1 MAELTHNMT
10 SLDRI
15 DLRILEAL
23 QNDGRITNLDLA
35 ARVGLSSAPCLRRV
49 RALEDAGVLKQYVAL
64 LDPRKVGLNLEIVID
79 VRLKQQT
86 RQLMASFE
94 RRIARLPEVVEC
106 CLTAGEWDY
115 TLRVVT
121 RSLEDYQ
128 SFQLDKLMTSDS
140 EIAALRS
147 TIIMRK
153 VKSTT
158 RLPVELP

>member
-1 MAELTHNMT
+1 MD
-10 SLDRI
+10 SLDHI
-15 DLRILEAL
+15 DIKILSEL
-23 QNDGRITNLDLA
+23 QEDARITNLELA
-35 ARVGLSSAPCLRRV
+35 ERVGLSPAPCLRRV
-49 RALEDAGVLKQYVAL
+49 RALEESGVVKKYVAL
-64 LDPRKVGLNLEIVID
+64 LDPRKVGLALEIAID

-94 RRIARLPEVVEC
+94 RRIVRLPEVVEC

-121 RSLEDYQ
+121 ASLEDYQ
-128 SFQLDKLMTSDS
+128 SFQLDRLMTSDS

-153 VKSTT
+153 VKTTT
-158 RLPVELP
+158 RMPVELR